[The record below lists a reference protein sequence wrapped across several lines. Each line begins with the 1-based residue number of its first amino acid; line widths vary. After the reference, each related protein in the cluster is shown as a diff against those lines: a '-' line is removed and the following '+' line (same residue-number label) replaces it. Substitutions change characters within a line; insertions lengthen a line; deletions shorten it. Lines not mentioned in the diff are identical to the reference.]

1 VIVECPLRMVIRPR
15 TQLLTALLALVVL
28 APSAGAWAEADER
41 LMVSFADPPPSSE
54 ARERLAGLGTV
65 TPTLPEAGIWTVRP
79 GTKRTVRADALRRAG
94 VKSAEWSLHHHSDEL
109 VKVPAL
115 PLPKKFGQPRDPLF
129 RTGQQWGLLG
139 KAYWA
144 PRVAARSVRPRIAV
158 LDSGIDPAHEEW
170 KGRGADD
177 SPLAAGRS
185 TIRSSG
191 RWQDWG
197 VEGHG
202 THVAGVAAA
211 PANGVGIVGVA
222 PAVRRQAE
230 VIPVQIADR
239 QGRSTD
245 ETMIK
250 GIRWA
255 VNRGARV
262 LNISA
267 GGPGYSSAFQ
277 EAIYWATERGA
288 VIVASVGNEGAA
300 SKGLVNYPAGYRRVI
315 GVGAICDGNPTTPDC
330 ETDPNGVAAFSTRNR
345 TVDLVAPGV
354 NVLSSVPKRVKFRLI
369 SPGYARKDGTS
380 MAAPF
385 VAGAAALVFANHPK
399 LSAYQVRRQLTN
411 TATDIERQGR
421 DSASGWGIVN
431 PEAASRFAAPPDDPH
446 EVNDTLSRAH
456 RLSLRT
462 GGRSTIEA
470 TVDRHD
476 DPTDLYAV
484 YLDRG
489 DRVRARLTHD
499 RGWVELRAWQPGVR
513 RITRAKRA
521 KGLLALGGKRRSG
534 SASVLTVTRR
544 APKNGIYYVDV
555 GARRGVSSY
564 RLVIERR

>member
-1 VIVECPLRMVIRPR
+1 MVTRPR
-15 TQLLTALLALVVL
+15 TSLLAALLALAVV
-28 APSAGAWAEADER
+28 APSAGALPEAEQR
-41 LMVSFADPPPSSE
+41 LIVSFADEPTSAE
-54 ARERLAGLGTV
+54 ARARLGGLGAV
-65 TPTLPEAGIWTVRP
+65 TATLPEAGIWTVRP
-79 GTKRTVRADALRRAG
+79 SAARAARAEALRRPR
-94 VKSAEWSLHHHSDEL
+94 VRRAEWSLQHRSDEL
-109 VKVPAL
+109 LKVPAL
-115 PLPKKFGQPRDPLF
+115 PLPKKFATPRDPLF
-129 RTGQQWGLLG
+129 RKDRQWGLFG
-139 KAYWA
+139 KAYWR

-158 LDSGIDPAHEEW
+158 LDSGIDPGHEEW
-170 KGRGADD
+170 STGSASG

-185 TIRSSG
+185 TIRASR

-222 PAVRRQAE
+222 PAVARQAE

-255 VNRGARV
+255 VRRGARV
-262 LNISA
+262 VNISA

-288 VIVASVGNEGAA
+288 VIVASVGNEGVVAQ
-300 SKGLVNYPAGYRRVI
+300 GLVNYPAGYRRVI
-315 GVGAICDGNPTTPDC
+315 GVGAICDGNPATPDC
-330 ETDPNGVAAFSTRNR
+330 ESDPSGVAAFSSRNR

-354 NVLSSVPKRVKFRLI
+354 NVLSSVPRRVKFRVV
-369 SPGYARKDGTS
+369 SPGYALKDGTS

-385 VAGAAALVFANHPK
+385 VSGAAALVFANHPK
-399 LSAYQVRRQLTN
+399 LSAYQVRRQLMN
-411 TATDIERQGR
+411 TATDIERPGR
-421 DSASGWGIVN
+421 DKASGYGIVN
-431 PEAASRFAAPPDDPH
+431 PEAAARFAAPPDDSF

-456 RLSLRT
+456 RFRIRA
-462 GGRSTIEA
+462 GGRRTIQA
-470 TVDRHD
+470 VVDRHE

-484 YLDRG
+484 YLERG
-489 DRVRARLTHD
+489 DRLRARLNHR
-499 RGWVELRAWQPGVR
+499 RGWVELRVWRPGVR

-521 KGLLALGGKRRSG
+521 KGLLAVGGKRRLSRG
-534 SASVLTVTRR
+534 AVLAVTRR
-544 APKNGIYYVDV
+544 APADGIYYVDV